1 MLNKEFMMN
10 EQTHIGVTALLP
22 RLDQNLMY
30 IFRLS
35 NTVRLLAGIDIFFGF
50 FTLFFSSYSYITP
63 YIFIRILCG
72 INGYYGAKSYNY
84 RMSIAYSIYLA
95 LGALAELVYI
105 YVFYYEFDVNK
116 TITEGQLISGIILQ
130 VLLFM
135 LKAYITRFVC
145 KFTSSIKNISYEN
158 KKSLISYESSPVEYI
173 FW

>member
-63 YIFIRILCG
+63 YI
-72 INGYYGAKSYNY
+72 
-84 RMSIAYSIYLA
+84 
-95 LGALAELVYI
+95 
-105 YVFYYEFDVNK
+105 
-116 TITEGQLISGIILQ
+116 
-130 VLLFM
+130 
-135 LKAYITRFVC
+135 
-145 KFTSSIKNISYEN
+145 
-158 KKSLISYESSPVEYI
+158 
-173 FW
+173 